1 MKWRPWLTWLALGIT
16 GITAGMTYLDDDEK
30 GSLAAPAKVGA
41 APRQSAAVEQ
51 RLHEQQAPAASH
63 IELERLKQQN
73 AKGGRNAAV
82 ANAFN
87 SKSWYVAPP
96 PPPPPP
102 PPVPTAPPLPFTYL
116 GRYED
121 QPAVVVVLAKGD
133 RVYTVAEGE
142 VIDGTYRVD
151 QITDDAVHL
160 VYLPMNINQSL
171 STQAAPENNQPRN
184 GFAERYRRP

>member
-1 MKWRPWLTWLALGIT
+1 MKLRPWLTWLALGIT
-16 GITAGMTYLDDDEK
+16 GIIAGLTYLDDDGK
-30 GSLAAPAKVGA
+30 GSLAAPAKAGG

-51 RLHEQQAPAASH
+51 RPPEQQAAAASH

-133 RVYTVAEGE
+133 RVYTVAEGD

-171 STQAAPENNQPRN
+171 STQAAPETNQPRN

>member
-1 MKWRPWLTWLALGIT
+1 MNWRPWVKWIALGLT
-16 GITAGMTYLDDDEK
+16 GMATGVSYFADDKK
-30 GSLAAPAKVGA
+30 GELAAATKAVPAPK
-41 APRQSAAVEQ
+41 
-51 RLHEQQAPAASH
+51 APAQQQPVHDQPPEANR
-63 IELERLKQQN
+63 IELERLSQPKT
-73 AKGGRNAAV
+73 AGKDGAI

-96 PPPPPP
+96 PPPELPPP
-102 PPVPTAPPLPFTYL
+102 APTAPPLPFTYL

-142 VIDGTYRVD
+142 VIDGTYRVE
-151 QITDDAVHL
+151 QISDDAVRL

-171 STQAAPENNQPRN
+171 STQTAPETVPPRAA
-184 GFAERYRRP
+184 GIAERFRRP